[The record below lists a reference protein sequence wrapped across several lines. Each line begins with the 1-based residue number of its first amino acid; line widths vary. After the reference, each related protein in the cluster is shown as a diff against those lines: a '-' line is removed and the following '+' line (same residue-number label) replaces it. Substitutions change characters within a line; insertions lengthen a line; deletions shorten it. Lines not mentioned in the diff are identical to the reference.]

1 MLGSVADLRIAV
13 VASDPLARRGLA
25 ALVAGEPG
33 LGVAAQLDPEDGLER
48 LRQEADV
55 VVWDLGA
62 ASRASMDSVLRVG
75 VPILA
80 LVHDE
85 DDVVAALSAGARGV
99 LFRDATAERLAAA
112 VHAVHEGL
120 LALDERLAPRALRP
134 PQPSPPVL
142 VEPLTSREMEV
153 LQLLAQGLAN
163 KAIAERLGISD
174 HTAKFHV
181 NAILGKLGV
190 QSRTE
195 AIVQAARLGLV
206 IL

>member
-1 MLGSVADLRIAV
+1 MADLRIGV

-25 ALVAGEPG
+25 ALLAREPG
-33 LGVAAQLDPEDGLER
+33 LTVVAQLDPDEDGLDR
-48 LRQEADV
+48 LREEADV
-55 VVWDLGA
+55 AVWDLGA
-62 ASRASMDSVLRVG
+62 VRAPSLDRVAQAARSLSVLV
-75 VPILA
+75 

-85 DDVVAALSAGARGV
+85 DDAVAALAAGARAV
-99 LFRDATAERLAAA
+99 LFRDATAERLASAIRA
-112 VHAVHEGL
+112 LRDGL
-120 LALDERLAPRALRP
+120 LVLDDGLAARALRP
-134 PQPSPPVL
+134 PQPRPTVL
-142 VEPLTSREMEV
+142 VEPLTAREMEV

-163 KAIAERLGISD
+163 KAIAERLRISD

-181 NAILGKLGV
+181 NAILGKLGA

>member
-1 MLGSVADLRIAV
+1 MAGLRIGV

-25 ALVAGEPG
+25 ALLAREPG
-33 LGVAAQLDPEDGLER
+33 LSVTAQLDTEDDALDR
-48 LRQEADV
+48 LREEADV
-55 VVWDLGA
+55 VVWDLGTS
-62 ASRASMDSVLRVG
+62 SRPAVDPMDPVGRPVLV
-75 VPILA
+75 

-85 DDVVAALSAGARGV
+85 DDAVPALAAGARGV
-99 LFRDATAERLAAA
+99 LFRDAPAERVASAVRALRDGLLVLDEGLAARA
-112 VHAVHEGL
+112 V
-120 LALDERLAPRALRP
+120 RP
-134 PQPSPPVL
+134 PQPPPPLL
-142 VEPLTSREMEV
+142 VEPLTARETEV

-181 NAILGKLGV
+181 NAILGKLGA

>member
-1 MLGSVADLRIAV
+1 MPDLRVVV
-13 VASDPLARRGLA
+13 VAADSLARRGLA
-25 ALVAGEPG
+25 VLLAREPG
-33 LGVAAQLDPEDGLER
+33 LIVAAQLDPEEDGLDG
-48 LRQEADV
+48 LRHEADV

-62 ASRASMDSVLRVG
+62 VRARSMDRVAQAARTGVSVL
-75 VPILA
+75 L
-80 LVHDE
+80 LVHGE
-85 DDVVAALSAGARGV
+85 DDAVPALAAGARAV
-99 LFRDATAERLAAA
+99 LFRDATAERLVSAIRAMSD
-112 VHAVHEGL
+112 GL
-120 LALDERLAPRALRP
+120 LVLDDGLAARALRP
-134 PQPSPPVL
+134 PQPRPTVL
-142 VEPLTSREMEV
+142 VEPLTVREMEV

-181 NAILGKLGV
+181 NAILGKLGA

>member
-1 MLGSVADLRIAV
+1 MAGLRIGV

-25 ALVAGEPG
+25 ALLARETG
-33 LGVAAQLDPEDGLER
+33 LTVVAQLDPEEDGLDR

-55 VVWDLGA
+55 AVWDLGA
-62 ASRASMDSVLRVG
+62 VRPPSMDRVAQVAGTGVSVLV
-75 VPILA
+75 

-85 DDVVAALSAGARGV
+85 DDAVPALAAGARAV
-99 LFRDATAERLAAA
+99 LFRDATAERLASAIRA
-112 VHAVHEGL
+112 MHDGL
-120 LALDERLAPRALRP
+120 LVLDDGLAARALRP
-134 PQPSPPVL
+134 PQPRPTVL
-142 VEPLTSREMEV
+142 VEPLTVREMEV

-181 NAILGKLGV
+181 NAILGKLGA

-195 AIVQAARLGLV
+195 ATVQAARLGLV